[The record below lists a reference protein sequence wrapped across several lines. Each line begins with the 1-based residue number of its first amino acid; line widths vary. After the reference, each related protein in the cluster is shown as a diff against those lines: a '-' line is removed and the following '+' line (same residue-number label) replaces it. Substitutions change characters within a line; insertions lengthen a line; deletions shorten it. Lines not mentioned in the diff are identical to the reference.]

1 MYTETDGTV
10 NKVLTSIIEKNLN
23 AESCKWLFGKAE
35 QAADKNNNYQLN
47 LTFTSIPRHTAKKEI
62 DLLEADEKKL
72 ESLLPGFS
80 VEGWKIDRLCRV
92 WLLMQADSS
101 DEKAYISRIEN
112 LFGQAEMN
120 ELVALYSSLPIL
132 NYPEAWKLRCAEGI
146 RSNIGTVL
154 EAIMYHN
161 PYPANN
167 LDETAWNQL
176 VLKAFFTDKDM
187 NKIVGLDE
195 RANQNL
201 ANTLFD
207 YVEERWAAGR
217 TVNPQIWR
225 LTGKYIDESHFYM
238 FEKLMKEG
246 TETDKKAAALAL
258 NNSTFEKAALLFDQY
273 QQLKT
278 AIEQK
283 KLTWQ
288 MLSTNK

>member
-10 NKVLTSIIEKNLN
+10 NKVLTSVIEKNLN
-23 AESCKWLFGKAE
+23 AESCKWLFDKAA
-35 QAADKNNNYQLN
+35 QAADNNNYQLN
-47 LTFTSIPRHTAKKEI
+47 LTFTSIPRHIGKKEI
-62 DLLEADEKKL
+62 DLQEADEKKL
-72 ESLLPGFS
+72 AYLLPGFS
-80 VEGWKIDRLCRV
+80 VEGWTIDRLCRV
-92 WLLMQADSS
+92 WLLMQSDSS

-112 LFGQAEMN
+112 LFPQAEMN
-120 ELVALYSSLPIL
+120 ELVALYSALPIL
-132 NYPEAWKLRCAEGI
+132 NYSKAWKLRCAEGI

-176 VLKAFFTDKDM
+176 VLKAFFTDKDV

-201 ANTLFD
+201 ANTLFN

-246 TETDKKAAALAL
+246 SETDKKAAALAL
-258 NNSTFEKAALLFDQY
+258 SNSTFEKAALLLDQY
-273 QQLKT
+273 PQLKT

-283 KLTWQ
+283 EVTWQ
-288 MLSTNK
+288 ML

>member
-1 MYTETDGTV
+1 MDTDTARTL
-10 NKVLTSIIEKNLN
+10 NEVLTSIIEKNLTV
-23 AESCKWLFGKAE
+23 ESRKWLFDKTA
-35 QAADKNNNYQLN
+35 QALNNNYQLN
-47 LTFTSIPRHTAKKEI
+47 LTFTSIPRHTGKKEI
-62 DLLEADEKKL
+62 ELQEADEKKL
-72 ESLLPGFS
+72 QSLIPRFS
-80 VEGWKIDRLCRV
+80 VKGWTIDRLCRV
-92 WLLMQADSS
+92 WLLGQLESRDG
-101 DEKAYISRIEN
+101 KAYVSRIEN
-112 LFGQAEMN
+112 LFPQAEMN

-132 NYPEAWKLRCAEGI
+132 NYSETWKLCCAEGV

-167 LDETAWNQL
+167 LDQTAWNQL
-176 VLKAFFTDKDM
+176 VLKAFFTDKDV

-195 RANQNL
+195 RTNQNL

-225 LTGKYIDESHFYM
+225 LTEKYIDESHFYL

-246 TETDKKAAALAL
+246 SETDKKAGALAL
-258 NNSTFEKAALLFDQY
+258 SNSSFEKATSLLDQY
-273 QQLKT
+273 PQLKT

-288 MLSTNK
+288 ML

>member
-1 MYTETDGTV
+1 MDTETAGTLDE
-10 NKVLTSIIEKNLN
+10 VLTSIVEKNLN
-23 AESCKWLFGKAE
+23 AESCKWLFDKAA

-47 LTFTSIPRHTAKKEI
+47 LTFTSIPRRTGKEEI
-62 DLLEADEKKL
+62 RLEEADEKKL
-72 ESLLPGFS
+72 QSFLPGFK
-80 VEGWKIDRLCRV
+80 VEGWTIDRLCRV
-92 WLLMQADSS
+92 WLLTQPDSS
-101 DEKAYISRIEN
+101 DEQTYISRIEN
-112 LFGQAEMN
+112 LFPQAEMN

-154 EAIMYHN
+154 DAIMYYN
-161 PYPANN
+161 PYPANH
-167 LDETAWNQL
+167 LDQTAWNQL
-176 VLKAFFTDKDM
+176 VLKAFFTDKDV
-187 NKIVGLDE
+187 NNIVGLDD

-225 LTGKYIDESHFYM
+225 LTGKYIDEQHFYL
-238 FEKLMKEG
+238 FQKLMKEG
-246 TETDKKAAALAL
+246 SETDKKAGALAL
-258 NNSTFEKAALLFDQY
+258 SNSSFEKAASLLDQY
-273 QQLKT
+273 PQLKT

-288 MLSTNK
+288 ML